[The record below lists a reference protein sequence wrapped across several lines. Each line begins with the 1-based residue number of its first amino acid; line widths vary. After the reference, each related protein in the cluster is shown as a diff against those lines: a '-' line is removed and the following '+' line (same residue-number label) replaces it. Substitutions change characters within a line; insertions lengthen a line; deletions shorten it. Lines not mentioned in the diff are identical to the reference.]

1 MAQLENQLE
10 EKKRKVG
17 EAHEEIKSLQMNQA
31 NYDIM
36 LKAAKDHRDEEID
49 NLRSTLSIVTK
60 KLTEG
65 SSLDQSTVD
74 KVKEITNKTPKANIE
89 EPN

>member
-1 MAQLENQLE
+1 
-10 EKKRKVG
+10 
-17 EAHEEIKSLQMNQA
+17 
-31 NYDIM
+31 M

-60 KLTEG
+60 KLTES

-74 KVKEITNKTPKANIE
+74 KVKEITDKMQKVNNK
-89 EPN
+89 

>member
-1 MAQLENQLE
+1 
-10 EKKRKVG
+10 
-17 EAHEEIKSLQMNQA
+17 
-31 NYDIM
+31 M

-49 NLRSTLSIVTK
+49 NLRSTLCIVTK

-74 KVKEITNKTPKANIE
+74 KVREITDKTPKANNE
-89 EPN
+89 

>member
-1 MAQLENQLE
+1 
-10 EKKRKVG
+10 
-17 EAHEEIKSLQMNQA
+17 MNQA

-60 KLTEG
+60 KLTES

-74 KVKEITNKTPKANIE
+74 KVKEITDKT
-89 EPN
+89 

>member
-1 MAQLENQLE
+1 M
-10 EKKRKVG
+10 KKKLG

-36 LKAAKDHRDEEID
+36 LKAAQDHRDEEID

-65 SSLDQSTVD
+65 SLLDQSTVD
-74 KVKEITNKTPKANIE
+74 KVKEITDKTPNANNE
-89 EPN
+89 EPNQTPKPQLQTQ

>member
-1 MAQLENQLE
+1 
-10 EKKRKVG
+10 
-17 EAHEEIKSLQMNQA
+17 
-31 NYDIM
+31 M
-36 LKAAKDHRDEEID
+36 LKAAKNHRDEEID

-74 KVKEITNKTPKANIE
+74 KVKEITDKTPNANND